1 MANLNPLQLIAMLKN
16 SNPQQV
22 AQQIIQ
28 ENYPNNPM
36 MQQLISLGQ
45 KGDTQSLQQIAQQI
59 CAQQGINFDSEMA
72 NLMDLI
78 KRS

>member
-1 MANLNPLQLIAMLKN
+1 MANLNPLQLVAMLKK

-59 CAQQGINFDSEMA
+59 CTQQGIDFDSEMA
-72 NLMDLI
+72 NLMNLI
-78 KRS
+78 KRT

>member
-1 MANLNPLQLIAMLKN
+1 MANLNPLQLVAMLKK

-59 CAQQGINFDSEMA
+59 CVQQGIDFDSEMA
-72 NLMDLI
+72 NLMNLI